1 VSRLTGPDGVLPEA
15 LRLASRLAAGPT
27 LAYAEAKRAI
37 QAAAL
42 PAWATSWRPRPR
54 HRPASGSPQTIATRS
69 RRFSPSGPRSSTATD
84 PASGR
89 QSPCAHIC
97 G

>member
-1 VSRLTGPDGVLPEA
+1 MSRLTGPDGVLPEA
-15 LRLASRLAAGPT
+15 LRLAAGPT

-37 QAAAL
+37 QAARCPPGRRLAAEAQAQARL
-42 PAWATSWRPRPR
+42 GFTAD
-54 HRPASGSPQTIATRS
+54 HRDAVQAFLAKR
-69 RRFSPSGPRSSTATD
+69 PRSSTATD